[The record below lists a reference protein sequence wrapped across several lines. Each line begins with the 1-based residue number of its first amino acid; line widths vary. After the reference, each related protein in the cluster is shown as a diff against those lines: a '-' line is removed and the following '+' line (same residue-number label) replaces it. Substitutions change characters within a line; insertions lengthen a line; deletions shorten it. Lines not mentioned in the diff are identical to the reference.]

1 MTAKVRSP
9 IADARSKAAQIIE
22 APNEEQ
28 HQRVFGGSAFGQWPL
43 NALKAGDHAIEFCL
57 PDRQGRKVSLSKC
70 LLAGPVL
77 LMVSQGLG
85 YDSLTTQ
92 LLELAALYPRIR
104 AQSVTLIV
112 LAPQWDASG
121 LDDLPFH
128 TLVDSHCSVATA
140 YGLALQADAKTMP
153 HSQPVAYGEDYADL
167 LDPLVIPATYVISR
181 SGQILFASID
191 ANTAHCLA
199 PNALLRMLEALSGRQ
214 DF

>member
-1 MTAKVRSP
+1 MTTKIRSP

-22 APNEEQ
+22 APNEKQ
-28 HQRVFGGSAFGQWPL
+28 HQRVFRASALGQWPP

-77 LMVSQGLG
+77 LMVSQGMG
-85 YDSLTTQ
+85 YGNLTTQ

-112 LAPQWDASG
+112 LAPHWDASG
-121 LDDLPFH
+121 LDDLAFH
-128 TLVDSHCSVATA
+128 TLIDSHCSVATA
-140 YGLALQADAKTMP
+140 YGLALQADAEPRP
-153 HSQPVAYGEDYADL
+153 HSQPIAYGEEDANL

-191 ANTAHCLA
+191 ANAAHCLQ
-199 PNALLRMLEALSGRQ
+199 PNALLRMLEALSRRQ
-214 DF
+214 SF